1 MMPWTLRL
9 LLAELPGHCGR
20 QLEAMNR
27 LLRLLRTVRE
37 LVVGQE
43 AGRAVWRE
51 REVMVLHS
59 LVNCSVM
66 HQDFESAVKCLDM
79 LAEVVEPEAE
89 VPLHS
94 AYGRLYLQLGSLPLA
109 ERHFG
114 LAAAAREVLG
124 EEDGQLDSLL
134 DSAFLAIGQGQFQAA
149 LERFLRAE
157 AAVVAGD
164 TKLGNNNT
172 NTKLGRAIGN
182 NIAVCLLYVGR
193 LKEGLAKLE
202 ASVTGD
208 TENIQVGLH
217 LLLLPSTFT
226 STSTCS
232 MDNYPF
238 ETDTFPS
245 RLRLQVR
252 WHCFRPDLLKLQSD
266 NMLTMVHF
274 MKLIK

>member
-37 LVVGQE
+37 LLGGQE

-164 TKLGNNNT
+164 TKLG
-172 NTKLGRAIGN
+172 RAIGN

-217 LLLLPSTFT
+217 LLLLPST

-252 WHCFRPDLLKLQSD
+252 WPCFPPDLLKLRSD

-274 MKLIK
+274 MKLTK